1 MTAEITQIIT
11 PQELDNLQR
20 RGKLVVLIDVRPAQE
35 FREFH
40 AEIAQ
45 QVSVDSLNESS
56 LQALNS
62 GSRVTPLYFIFRTG
76 TRAKDAAR
84 RFAQH
89 RITNIAFIEGE
100 TDAWEQAGLPV
111 VRDRKGFSVGEPV
124 VWWPDCFPTS
134 GYC

>member
-20 RGKLVVLIDVRPAQE
+20 RGKLVVLIEVRPAQE

-62 GSRVTPLYFIFRTG
+62 GSRVIPLYCIFRTG
-76 TRAKDAAR
+76 T
-84 RFAQH
+84 
-89 RITNIAFIEGE
+89 
-100 TDAWEQAGLPV
+100 
-111 VRDRKGFSVGEPV
+111 
-124 VWWPDCFPTS
+124 
-134 GYC
+134 